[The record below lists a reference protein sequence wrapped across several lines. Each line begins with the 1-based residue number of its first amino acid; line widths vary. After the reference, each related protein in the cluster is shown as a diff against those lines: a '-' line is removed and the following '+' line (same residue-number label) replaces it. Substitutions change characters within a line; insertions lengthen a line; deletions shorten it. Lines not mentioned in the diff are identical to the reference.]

1 MIPLMIQSHKVIR
14 LTSKHL
20 KVFVAKRLND
30 IDDLFRVDYPS
41 TNHELCRLFGCLDSG
56 FGNDAIFKEVSE
68 SEILCTFF
76 ADCLVWSFIV
86 YETDVSILLTYLI
99 HTM

>member
-1 MIPLMIQSHKVIR
+1 MIALMIQSHKVIR

-20 KVFVAKRLND
+20 KVFAAKRLND
-30 IDDLFRVDYPS
+30 MDDLFRVDYPS

-68 SEILCTFF
+68 NQTLCDFF
-76 ADCLVWSFIV
+76 ADCPVWSYIT
-86 YETDVSILLTYLI
+86 YETNVNILLTYLI
-99 HTM
+99 NTM